1 VNSKLCHR
9 PSVSQYGNLIDV
21 MLSEAKHL
29 AFSGCHKVEILRLRL
44 RMTLRHRSIFYSGIA
59 QSEGAKKMRRFFQ
72 QQAVVWTVFLLIEM
86 LSASV
91 QAATPE
97 KINASY
103 GAISG
108 SMAPIWVAKEARLF
122 EKHGL
127 DLNLVYISG
136 GPRSIM
142 SLLGGSIQFVNHSG
156 MPALEAYQRGADTAL
171 IASPMNQ
178 LEHSL
183 VVQKNI
189 TSTEQLRG
197 KILGMSTVASLTD
210 ILLREGL
217 RLNGIPEKDV
227 TIIPV
232 GDLAARL
239 SGLQTGRVHGVIIAG
254 IQTLTATKMG
264 FRQLIDFSKLP
275 IEISGSGILVRRAY
289 VNKNPDTTRKFLR
302 GWIEGIYLLKAK
314 PDFSLGV
321 LKKYVAIQDTEVL
334 NTMYGHY
341 SDLLMAKPV
350 PDGRV
355 AKSMFYLL
363 SRTNPEI
370 PSGNPEGFAEPRFIN
385 ELESSGFFEEL
396 NRQYAK

>member
-1 VNSKLCHR
+1 MKRLFER
-9 PSVSQYGNLIDV
+9 ITILWIFLSVIGR
-21 MLSEAKHL
+21 
-29 AFSGCHKVEILRLRL
+29 FSNPL
-44 RMTLRHRSIFYSGIA
+44 
-59 QSEGAKKMRRFFQ
+59 
-72 QQAVVWTVFLLIEM
+72 
-86 LSASV
+86 
-91 QAATPE
+91 QAATLE
-97 KINASY
+97 KVNASY

-142 SLLGGSIQFVNHSG
+142 SLLGGSVQFVNHSG

-197 KILGMSTVASLTD
+197 KVLGMSTAGSLTD
-210 ILLREGL
+210 VLLREGL
-217 RLNGIPEKDV
+217 RLNGISEKDV
-227 TIIPV
+227 TILPV
-232 GDLAARL
+232 GDLGARL

-264 FRQLIDFSKLP
+264 FRELIDYSKLP
-275 IEISGSGILVRRAY
+275 IEISGSGILVRRSY
-289 VNKNPDTTRKFLR
+289 VNKNPETTRRFLQS
-302 GWIEGIYLLKAK
+302 WIEGIYLLKAK
-314 PDFSLGV
+314 PDFSINV
-321 LKKYVAIQDTEVL
+321 LKKYVATQDVEVL
-334 NTMYGHY
+334 KTMYSHY
-341 SDLLMAKPV
+341 KEKLEPRAIPE
-350 PDGRV
+350 PRV

-363 SRTNPEI
+363 SRANPEI
-370 PSGNPEGFAEPRFIN
+370 PSGNPEGFAETRFIG
-385 ELESSGFFEEL
+385 ELEKSGFFEEM
-396 NRQYAK
+396 NRQYVK